1 MNSKKSNL
9 YIQYIFVFVAV
20 VVLLFLQFVLHRMTP
35 FIKDDLWYATNLTT
49 GNQISNPMDIIASQI
64 WHYFNWGGRVINHGL
79 LQAVIATGELGA
91 DIINTLVTALLGIII
106 CLLAGTKKPLM
117 FLLAESA
124 IVAFNASIHFSMFWE
139 SGSVNYLYSSC
150 WILLFIY
157 VVIRELKPDT
167 TKLKAVEIWIIPLA
181 LISGWSTEN
190 MGPTCAFIT
199 LLVIVYKFI
208 KKQKPSIF
216 LYEALILSALGSAIL
231 ILAPG
236 NFVRNQFSN
245 KMSLPKTIYFRF
257 ISMWNSTSVYLFPVI
272 VITLSILVVEIVV
285 FQRKLSLYN
294 MSLLIFATVA
304 QLAMVLSPAYPQ
316 RTSFGIMSVLIAFIV
331 SLINDHLKEK
341 RENIASTIAT
351 VSIYIAAVLIVL
363 SDIIYPVLEVTV

>member
-49 GNQISNPMDIIASQI
+49 GNPISNPMDIIASQI

-79 LQAVIATGELGA
+79 LQAVISTGELGA

-167 TKLKAVEIWIIPLA
+167 TKIKAVEFWIIPLA